1 MKKIEKLRI
10 CNCSLLVLTVA
21 ILASGIQLEATDSA
35 GLTPVWIHVAIGLAF
50 MAVVAYHVFL
60 HFGKSNWF
68 SRFRKQKSP
77 VTRILWW
84 VGLITLLTGL
94 IAWIHWLTTFT
105 HAPIGGVHG
114 KIGFL
119 MIILAIGHICK
130 RIKLFKNMR

>member
-35 GLTPVWIHVAIGLAF
+35 GLTPVWIHVVIGLAF
-50 MAVVAYHVFL
+50 MAVAAYHVFL

-94 IAWIHWLTTFT
+94 IAWSHWLKTFT
-105 HAPIGGVHG
+105 HAPIGGLHG

-130 RIKLFKNMR
+130 RIKFFRNMR

>member
-21 ILASGIQLEATDSA
+21 ILASGVQLEATDSA
-35 GLTPVWIHVAIGLAF
+35 GLTPVWVHVVLGLAF
-50 MAVVAYHVFL
+50 MAVVTYHVFL
-60 HFGKSNWF
+60 HYGTSNWF

-77 VTRILWW
+77 VTRLLWW
-84 VGLITLLTGL
+84 VGLITLLTAL

-119 MIILAIGHICK
+119 MIILVIGHIGK
-130 RIKLFKNMR
+130 RIKFFRNMR